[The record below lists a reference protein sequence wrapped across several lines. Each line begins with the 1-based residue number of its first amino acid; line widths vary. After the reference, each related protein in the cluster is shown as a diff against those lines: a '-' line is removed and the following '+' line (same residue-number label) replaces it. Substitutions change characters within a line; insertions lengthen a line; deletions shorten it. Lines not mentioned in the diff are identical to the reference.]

1 LPEEYWIDGIP
12 HERATPEERAARI
25 EAEKQAKKDK
35 NKRVPGEIPKYIKG
49 RKEGMD
55 LEKRIAKQW
64 NGSMSAKKPK
74 KQPNVKM
81 RPSFDDDLEPEE
93 EEVSG
98 IQVSKSFSTKSPTLF
113 RETKVVEQE
122 AKRQPNSGAMWFA
135 KGDITFDHALMEVKE
150 RGSKNARG
158 EKSISI
164 PKEWLTKQADE
175 AFQERRDYWY
185 LAFAYKNDDGVYLI
199 KPYDH
204 EIEMVKELRRLAQE
218 NEELK
223 KQLEG
228 K

>member
-1 LPEEYWIDGIP
+1 
-12 HERATPEERAARI
+12 
-25 EAEKQAKKDK
+25 
-35 NKRVPGEIPKYIKG
+35 
-49 RKEGMD
+49 
-55 LEKRIAKQW
+55 
-64 NGSMSAKKPK
+64 
-74 KQPNVKM
+74 M

-93 EEVSG
+93 EASG
-98 IQVSKSFSTKSPTLF
+98 IQVSKSFSTKAPTLF

-218 NEELK
+218 NEQLK
-223 KQLEG
+223 KQLEEN
-228 K
+228 